1 VTSVKLYTAPMC
13 SRCIRVK
20 EFLNFIDVNYEEV
33 NIEEKQSAK
42 KELEK
47 LTGQK
52 EAPVLS
58 VGDKVVEGFDREL
71 IVEVLEENSIEVDQA
86 PTPR

>member
-1 VTSVKLYTAPMC
+1 MC

-33 NIEEKQSAK
+33 NIEENNLQ

-52 EAPVLS
+52 RLQYFLLAI
-58 VGDKVVEGFDREL
+58 K
-71 IVEVLEENSIEVDQA
+71 
-86 PTPR
+86 

>member
-1 VTSVKLYTAPMC
+1 MK
-13 SRCIRVK
+13 K
-20 EFLNFIDVNYEEV
+20 V

-42 KELEK
+42 KNWK
-47 LTGQK
+47 NSQVKK

>member
-1 VTSVKLYTAPMC
+1 MC

-42 KELEK
+42 KK
-47 LTGQK
+47 NWK
-52 EAPVLS
+52 
-58 VGDKVVEGFDREL
+58 
-71 IVEVLEENSIEVDQA
+71 NSQVKKRLQYFLLAIK
-86 PTPR
+86 